1 MTTTSNSP
9 LAPRRPSP
17 STLRVRRLA
26 KSQDGSGQ
34 SVGTTSD
41 GVAYTWGP
49 KNSLGQL
56 GRPSGDEPSREPH
69 TAQFVDPNDDSTKL
83 VDNVQVSRAYAGGN
97 GEAGHTAV
105 IDTNGHLWLSGS
117 DRWQQLGLVKVTS
130 IDANLGATGYTW
142 EGLWKERFHKNI
154 YVTKLLQEVSGGD
167 GKIRDV
173 AIGGDHTLVLSA
185 NRKDVIAFGKGGEG
199 QLGLTGKPWVSAPVR
214 SKELS
219 SKREN
224 IAAVCAVNHCSLTL
238 GDDGQVLTSVG
249 KCSKRMSEGFARAL
263 QYCQKKAE
271 GEGLLNATITV
282 EGSSA
287 DEKTRLNLS

>member
-1 MTTTSNSP
+1 MAKQKELPSSPPPQPASP
-9 LAPRRPSP
+9 LRI
-17 STLRVRRLA
+17 RRLA

-34 SVGTTSD
+34 SVGITSD
-41 GVAYTWGP
+41 GVAYTWGS
-49 KNSLGQL
+49 KSSLGQL
-56 GRPSGDEPSREPH
+56 GRPSGDKPSREPH
-69 TAQFVDPNDDSTKL
+69 PAQFVDPNPSSSDSSTKL
-83 VDNVQVSRAYAGGN
+83 VDNVRVSRAYAGGN

-105 IDTNGHLWLSGS
+105 IDTNGHLWMAGS

-142 EGLWKERFHKNI
+142 EGLWKERFHKNM

-167 GKIRDV
+167 GTIRDI
-173 AIGGDHTLVLSA
+173 AIGGDHTLVLSP

-219 SKREN
+219 SKRGD
-224 IAAVCAVNHCSLTL
+224 IAAVCAINHCSLTL
-238 GDDGQVLTSVG
+238 GDEEQVLTSAG
-249 KCSKRMSEGFARAL
+249 KCSKRLSGAAFAKAL

-271 GEGLLNATITV
+271 REGLLTTNVEESGASDRTV
-282 EGSSA
+282 
-287 DEKTRLNLS
+287 